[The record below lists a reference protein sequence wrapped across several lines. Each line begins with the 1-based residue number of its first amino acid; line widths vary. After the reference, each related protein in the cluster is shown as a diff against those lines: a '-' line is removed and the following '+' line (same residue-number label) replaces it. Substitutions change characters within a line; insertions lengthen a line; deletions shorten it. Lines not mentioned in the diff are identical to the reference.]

1 MKVQLIGMTVF
12 LPPADVP
19 WEPEIDDILDG
30 RAYAGQQLAE
40 YAGRACYQS
49 WSRPH
54 AKTATNK
61 GYLKNI
67 IDIGHESVLEHGSV
81 TFYVEGISR
90 SCSHEV
96 VRHRHLSFSQL
107 SQRYVDESDTE
118 FVVPPL
124 IAEDPDLAA
133 DFEADM
139 YRLRDLYAELADRL
153 ADEFPDLKRKE
164 IRQAARAVLPNATE
178 TKIVVTGNYR
188 AWRHFVS
195 LRATEAADVEIRALA
210 VEILCQLK
218 DVAPNVFQDFLFDDA
233 KDGTTIAVKDSEED

>member
-1 MKVQLIGMTVF
+1 VKVQLIGMTVF

-19 WEPEIDDILDG
+19 WEPEIDDVLDG

-40 YAGRACYQS
+40 FAGRACYQS
-49 WSRPH
+49 WDRPNP
-54 AKTATNK
+54 KTATNK

-81 TFYVEGISR
+81 TFYIQGVSR
-90 SCSHEV
+90 SLTHEL

-124 IAEDPDLAA
+124 VEGDKYSGLIFQRATEAASDRYTRLVEQLAK
-133 DFEADM
+133 
-139 YRLRDLYAELADRL
+139 
-153 ADEFPDLKRKE
+153 EFPDAKRKE

-210 VEILCQLK
+210 VEILRQLRG
-218 DVAPNVFQDFLFDDA
+218 VAPNVVQDFEIFEIE
-233 KDGTTIAVKDSEED
+233 DGTTIAVKDSEES